1 MNTSDKSNSEDDL
14 EMLWNKWT
22 YYPVSDLANELC
34 YEAVK
39 PLNSLLHDL
48 IMQCLDANI
57 YPRKKALELGEWSG
71 DALGRLSRGS
81 FMLGLEYPNLNKD
94 STVVTNDKLYRL
106 LEQVGEGATRLITLF
121 LSELVKQEQFSLLQA
136 EKIAEM
142 GGKYIRKGVIDCYYI
157 GVRFSPKLRDYS

>member
-1 MNTSDKSNSEDDL
+1 MNTSDKPYSEDDL

-22 YYPVSDLANELC
+22 DYPISDQANELC

-57 YPRKKALELGEWSG
+57 YPRKKAHELGEWSG

-81 FMLGLEYPNLNKD
+81 FMIGLEYPNLRKD
-94 STVVTNDKLYRL
+94 STLIPNDKLYRL
-106 LEQVGEGATRLITLF
+106 LEQVGEAATRLITLF
-121 LSELVKQEQFSLLQA
+121 LSELLKQEQFSSSQA

-142 GGKYIRKGVIDCYYI
+142 GGKYIRKGVIDCYFI
-157 GVRFSPKLRDYS
+157 GVRFSPILRDYS